1 MNNTTDYLMEN
12 LEEAIRLE
20 VKTDAQAV
28 LKQAKWCGLKPRQ
41 RVLDAG
47 CGSGLVTSILYTMIQ
62 PSGQILGLDSSKE
75 RIQYAKKK
83 YSSTPSIDFQQHNL
97 IDPLDGF
104 EKFDIIW
111 VRFLLEY
118 YRKESRDIVENLSRC
133 LKPGGYLCLLDLD
146 HNSLNHFEL
155 PSNMT
160 RILHRIID
168 KLEHEFNFDPY
179 VGRKLYAYLYDLG
192 FENIQMDLTAHHL
205 IYGEIK
211 GSDRFNWFKKV
222 EVATE
227 KTLDLFE
234 DYPGN
239 HEAFFRDFEA
249 FFMNPRRFTYTPLI
263 MCKGA
268 KPF

>member
-1 MNNTTDYLMEN
+1 MNYTTNYLMESM
-12 LEEAIRLE
+12 EEARRLE
-20 VKTDAQAV
+20 VKTDPQAV
-28 LKQAKWCGLKPRQ
+28 LKQAKWCGLKPGQ

-47 CGSGLVTSILYTMIQ
+47 CGSGLVTSILFTLIQ
-62 PSGQILGLDSSKE
+62 PSGQILGLDYSRE

-83 YSSTPSIDFQQHNL
+83 YGSNPNIDFQQHDL
-97 IDPLDGF
+97 INPLDGF
-104 EKFDIIW
+104 EKFDVIW

-118 YRKESRDIVENLSRC
+118 YLKESRNIVENLSRC

-146 HNSLNHFEL
+146 HNSLNHYEL
-155 PSNMT
+155 SSDMT
-160 RILHRIID
+160 RILHRIMD
-168 KLEHEFNFDPY
+168 RLEHEFNFDPY

-192 FENIQMDLTAHHL
+192 FENIQMELTAHHL

-211 GSDRFNWFKKV
+211 ESDLFNWVKKV

-227 KTLDLFE
+227 KTSYLFE

-239 HEAFFRDFEA
+239 QETFFRDFEA

-268 KPF
+268 KPL

>member
-1 MNNTTDYLMEN
+1 MNNADNYLMEN

-20 VKTDAQAV
+20 VKTDPLAV
-28 LKQAKWCGLKPRQ
+28 QKQAKWCGLKPGQ

-47 CGSGLVTSILYTMIQ
+47 CGSGIVTSLLCTLIQ
-62 PSGQILGLDSSKE
+62 PSGQILGLDYSRA
-75 RIQYAKKK
+75 RIQYARKK
-83 YSSTPSIDFQQHNL
+83 YGSTPNIDFQQHNL

-118 YRKESRDIVENLSRC
+118 YRKESLEIVENLSRG

-146 HNSLNHFEL
+146 HNSLNHYEL

-160 RILHRIID
+160 RILYRIME
-168 KLEHEFNFDPY
+168 KLEQEFNFDPY
-179 VGRKLYAYLYDLG
+179 VGRKLYAFLYDLG

-211 GSDRFNWFKKV
+211 SSDLFNWIKKV

-239 HEAFFRDFEA
+239 HKAFFKDFEA
-249 FFMNPRRFTYTPLI
+249 FFMSPRRFTYTPLI

-268 KPF
+268 KPL